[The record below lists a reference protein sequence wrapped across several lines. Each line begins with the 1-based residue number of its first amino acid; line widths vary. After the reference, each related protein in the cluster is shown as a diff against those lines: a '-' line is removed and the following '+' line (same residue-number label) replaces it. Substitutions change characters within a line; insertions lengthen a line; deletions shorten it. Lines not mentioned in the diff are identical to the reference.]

1 MFSMRNA
8 LISFVFIGL
17 ASFLSADE
25 FKDTDWNIGFYDNCR
40 LPCTVTTDQDTRPKS
55 ITWYE
60 SLTDRQLAFSVIPGD
75 VGGCSSD
82 SQPRDG
88 AKYWERAEIIQY
100 QPLADNHRYE
110 ISFQARFDKGFA
122 GKRETFFQLHG
133 WSKSCNAA
141 PLMMLQFDW
150 RHLKAQ
156 VLALSPEDA
165 LAGHSAARGDLQ
177 RVAMMPVQLDTVKS
191 RDNRFEVIF
200 DRTVDPNTV
209 SLALNGMVLFE
220 NQPIHVV
227 PCAEPRIKFGIY
239 RPGGLNPGAS
249 RWFLDKV
256 MVSHVEEGTCPAP
269 PPDLNLDQALWTQ

>member
-1 MFSMRNA
+1 MRPLRNTLMSVV
-8 LISFVFIGL
+8 LISL

-40 LPCTVTTDQDTRPKS
+40 LPCTITTDQDKRPKS

-60 SLTDRQLAFSVIPGD
+60 SLTDRQLAFSVLPGD

-82 SQPRDG
+82 SAPRDG

-100 QPLADNHRYE
+100 QPLANNHRFE
-110 ISFQARFDKGFA
+110 ISFQARFDKGFS

-133 WSKSCNAA
+133 WSKSCDAA

-150 RHLKAQ
+150 RHLTAQ
-156 VLALSPEDA
+156 VLALSPEEA
-165 LAGHSAARGDLQ
+165 ETGQFTARGDLR
-177 RVAMMPVQLDTVKS
+177 RVAMQPIHLDTLTS
-191 RDNRFEVIF
+191 RDNRFEVVF

-209 SLALNGMVLFE
+209 SLALNGTVLFDDH
-220 NQPIHVV
+220 PIHVV

-256 MVSHVEEGTCPAP
+256 MVSHAEEGTCPAP
-269 PPDLNLDQALWTQ
+269 ASDLPPEQVLWTQ